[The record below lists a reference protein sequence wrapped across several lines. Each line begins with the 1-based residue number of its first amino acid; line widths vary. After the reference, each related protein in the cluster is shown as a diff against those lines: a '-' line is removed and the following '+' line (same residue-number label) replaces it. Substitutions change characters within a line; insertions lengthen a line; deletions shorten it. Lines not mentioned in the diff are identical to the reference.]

1 MNRIVI
7 FFMIIAVVVSS
18 LVFYFHVKLFY
29 KMQQNEDKVAFAE
42 RILKETQ
49 EAKVFIE
56 KNLMEKESVVSG
68 SKLELDTE
76 KTKSV
81 EISKKLSDKV
91 NELLVVKDELRK
103 TRKELERYIKESD
116 EDKANKEK
124 LIAENE
130 GLKKQV
136 EGVEARIEKLKT
148 AGSDSS
154 DMPAISKPREQD
166 SETDS
171 SQEPVSKKQQGKI
184 LMINKDYNFILV
196 DLGLVDGLN
205 QSQILSVIREDT
217 SIADVR
223 IEKVYEK
230 MASAV
235 VMSGT
240 VGIDGLLEG
249 DVVIRQ
255 ELVVSS

>member
-103 TRKELERYIKESD
+103 TRKELERYIK
-116 EDKANKEK
+116 
-124 LIAENE
+124 
-130 GLKKQV
+130 
-136 EGVEARIEKLKT
+136 
-148 AGSDSS
+148 
-154 DMPAISKPREQD
+154 
-166 SETDS
+166 
-171 SQEPVSKKQQGKI
+171 
-184 LMINKDYNFILV
+184 
-196 DLGLVDGLN
+196 
-205 QSQILSVIREDT
+205 
-217 SIADVR
+217 
-223 IEKVYEK
+223 
-230 MASAV
+230 
-235 VMSGT
+235 
-240 VGIDGLLEG
+240 
-249 DVVIRQ
+249 
-255 ELVVSS
+255 

>member
-1 MNRIVI
+1 
-7 FFMIIAVVVSS
+7 
-18 LVFYFHVKLFY
+18 
-29 KMQQNEDKVAFAE
+29 
-42 RILKETQ
+42 
-49 EAKVFIE
+49 
-56 KNLMEKESVVSG
+56 
-68 SKLELDTE
+68 
-76 KTKSV
+76 
-81 EISKKLSDKV
+81 
-91 NELLVVKDELRK
+91 
-103 TRKELERYIKESD
+103 
-116 EDKANKEK
+116 
-124 LIAENE
+124 
-130 GLKKQV
+130 
-136 EGVEARIEKLKT
+136 
-148 AGSDSS
+148 
-154 DMPAISKPREQD
+154 MPAISMPREQV
-166 SETDS
+166 SETVS

-223 IEKVYEK
+223 IENVYEK